1 MGSLEIIYG
10 CMFSGKTTALIEK
23 YKEMNKSNNCLAIN
37 FIFDKRYSDESKIV
51 SHDKANINC
60 ICIED
65 LNELITNPVY
75 RKKLAK
81 ANYIFVNEAQFFTNL
96 KSWVLHLINTTSK
109 NIVLC
114 GLDLDYKREK
124 FGELMDLTIYA
135 TNTIQTFGKC
145 NNCKNRSIFTHRL
158 VDDEAQVLIGSSEY
172 IPVCEECW
180 NKLQ

>member
-37 FIFDKRYSDESKIV
+37 YIFDKRYTDEAKIV
-51 SHDKANINC
+51 SHDKESINC
-60 ICIED
+60 ICIKD

-75 RKKLAK
+75 HDKLAK
-81 ANYIFVNEAQFFTNL
+81 ANYIFINEAQFFTNL
-96 KSWVLHLINTTSK
+96 KKWVLYLRNAASK

-135 TNTIQTFGKC
+135 TNTVQTFGKC
-145 NNCKNRSIFTHRL
+145 HNCKNLSVFTHRL
-158 VDDEAQVLIGSSEY
+158 VDDKAQVLIGSSEY